1 MQPLKKFVQQGKFYQ
16 SVVDEGAD
24 MILIVSF
31 EGEIHYQ
38 NNAARKTL
46 GYSNR
51 QLITRNF
58 FDFIHPGDLTKLREQ
73 FKRMVRK
80 TYEASEEF
88 QFRCADGSYRYFE
101 FNSVNLKRK
110 ENVEGLILDC
120 RDITQRKKVAA
131 ELANA
136 QRAKE
141 QFLANISHEIRTPIN
156 GIAGIASLLS
166 QNPSIDEQRKYLEAI
181 RSASENLKVII
192 NDILDVA
199 SLESGKIRFE
209 RIGFRLKNIIDGLV
223 ATFQFQCD
231 QKGLQL
237 QVDSRVADETILIG
251 DPVRLN
257 QVLINLL
264 SNAIKFTHAGQVRLA
279 LYPELRAGTWA
290 LKIEVTDTGIGI
302 PAANLTN
309 IFERFSQADASIT
322 RRYGGTGL
330 GLTIVKQLIELQGGS
345 IQVESQE
352 KIGSTFRVVLPF
364 EIGQPSDV
372 TISTPA
378 TTESK
383 GPALSARVLLVEDNE
398 INQLYASAVLR
409 NLGCSFDIARD
420 GSIALQKLANHAFD
434 VVLMDIQMPV
444 LDGYETARIIR
455 QSPSSYS
462 RIPIIALTA
471 NASEHDRQKS
481 LDAGM
486 NEQLSKPFRPDD
498 LRIVLERFANGSTPG
513 VAPLV
518 QIDLTY
524 LKQVAGGDEG
534 FVKEMTEAAKKA
546 FDETIVELNGNPP
559 PTITA
564 RLLHRLKPT
573 LTLVGLDEVRKEIV
587 ELEDKISTNQPFD
600 LSITVKKLSSALR
613 QLNQL

>member
-1 MQPLKKFVQQGKFYQ
+1 MQSLKKFVQEGRFYQ
-16 SVVDEGAD
+16 SVVDDGAD

-58 FDFIHPGDLTKLREQ
+58 FDFIHPGDLTMLRKK

-88 QFRCADGSYRYFE
+88 QFRCADGSYCYFE

-120 RDITQRKKVAA
+120 RDITQRKKVVA

-166 QNPSIDEQRKYLEAI
+166 QNPSLDEQRKYLSAI
-181 RSASENLKVII
+181 RSATENLKVII

-209 RIGFRLKNIIDGLV
+209 QIAFRLNDIVDGLV
-223 ATFQFQCD
+223 ATFQYQCD
-231 QKGLQL
+231 KKGLRL
-237 QVDSRVADETILIG
+237 LVDNQVANDTVLIG

-279 LYPELRAGTWA
+279 LQSDSAAEKWTL
-290 LKIEVTDTGIGI
+290 LIEVSDTGIGI
-302 PAANLTN
+302 PASKLPN

-330 GLTIVKQLIELQGGS
+330 GLTIVKQLVEQQGGS
-345 IQVESQE
+345 VEVESLE
-352 KIGSTFRVVLPF
+352 HKGSTFRVVLPF
-364 EIGQPSDV
+364 DIGKPDDV
-372 TISTPA
+372 GVSSPA
-378 TTESK
+378 VADPIKPVS
-383 GPALSARVLLVEDNE
+383 AARVLLVEDNE
-398 INQLYASAVLR
+398 INQLYASTLLR
-409 NLGCSFDIARD
+409 NLGCVCDIAGD
-420 GSIALQKLANHAFD
+420 GSIALQKLANEKYD
-434 VVLMDIQMPV
+434 LVLMDIQMPV
-444 LDGYETARIIR
+444 LDGYETARTIR
-455 QSPSSYS
+455 QSGEAYAHL
-462 RIPIIALTA
+462 PIIAITA
-471 NASEHDRQKS
+471 NASEQDRQKS
-481 LDAGM
+481 LEAGM
-486 NEQLSKPFRPDD
+486 NDQLSKPFRPDD
-498 LRIVLERFANGSTPG
+498 LRIVLERFAGGSHAG
-513 VAPLV
+513 VAPLP

-524 LKQVAGGDEG
+524 LKQVAGSDEG

-546 FDETIVELNGNPP
+546 FDETIVELNENPT

-587 ELEDKISTNQPFD
+587 ELEYKISTNQPFD
-600 LSITVKKLSSALR
+600 LTLTIKKLASALR
-613 QLNQL
+613 QLDQL